1 MYFNHCFSQIVM
13 KKYVFVILL
22 LYSIMV
28 VSATDL
34 EVSNPGRP
42 VDRIINLDIDTL
54 KTFLSLIDTPSSY
67 SGEGTN
73 CVIVN
78 AAENGLEFGACGS
91 GGGGGAGDKWVDI
104 GSFIIPNSTFADN
117 IRVAIIEAF
126 DWSNLTA
133 LTDTLYAGI
142 IWGYN
147 QTEPAISYTD
157 TQISVVNTTA
167 NIESLG
173 FTQGAHTVDTFVNE
187 TGDTMTGNLD
197 MGTNNISVED
207 ISVGGRIVSE
217 SNSDSYVEWGFF
229 GINIV
234 ASGLTAM
241 TFSNGIMEINNLGID
256 YDLRFRGLNDDAL
269 FYLEAE
275 DDRIGI
281 GTSSPVTKL
290 HINGN
295 TTSDYYFGD
304 GSELTNLPSGSPDG
318 NFSSICGDG
327 EYGDGNGNCI
337 PFNSTVQDLSL
348 NRTEADLIYLNLSG
362 TNANQNINIGNY
374 NFTAD
379 WIFGK
384 TTTPSDTNDLVNKEY
399 VDMATASTA
408 FDFFLTNLTSDISG
422 SNNMTEIDFKLPES
436 TIASASFGAGT
447 FSALNWTTE
456 IGQPEFNELRT
467 GIYDVHLH
475 LFKTGTKPVTIT
487 PKLYNTTSD
496 GSSSTLLLT
505 FETSAEITTVGTE
518 YNLHGVLSSPLML
531 DDGQRL
537 TLELVATVGST
548 GSNVVI
554 SSVQEGTTDSHL
566 TVETSSNAFEKIFVR
581 QDGTIP
587 LTGNWQVGQF
597 NITNISNLFVNG
609 RVGIGTASPGEKLEV
624 NGSISLQFGN
634 LVSEQNPDAV
644 DAIRIKATNDVD
656 VVLGDIFGT
665 SYFSVW
671 NAADDTAVFFVD
683 NIGNTDVL
691 GDLNI
696 GDDIFMSEDGII
708 GISASSERILFD
720 GTGGFI
726 NLLGAN
732 VGIGTSTPQKNLH
745 IEGGVPTIRM
755 SDDNAATDQ
764 AVATLIELYR
774 GNNANRVGFWGMES
788 SSNDILKLA
797 TDYTAGEIAFSTGS
811 SSEAVRID
819 SVGNVGIGTTN
830 PQNPLNVIGD
840 GNFTGNLT
848 IGEKIT
854 FAFGE
859 IIDNLVDGWL
869 TVTGNLKITT
879 NLTVAESSF
888 YNNGT
893 CSIWIRGDSQI
904 ALCD

>member
-1 MYFNHCFSQIVM
+1 
-13 KKYVFVILL
+13 
-22 LYSIMV
+22 
-28 VSATDL
+28 
-34 EVSNPGRP
+34 
-42 VDRIINLDIDTL
+42 
-54 KTFLSLIDTPSSY
+54 
-67 SGEGTN
+67 
-73 CVIVN
+73 
-78 AAENGLEFGACGS
+78 
-91 GGGGGAGDKWVDI
+91 
-104 GSFIIPNSTFADN
+104 
-117 IRVAIIEAF
+117 
-126 DWSNLTA
+126 
-133 LTDTLYAGI
+133 
-142 IWGYN
+142 
-147 QTEPAISYTD
+147 
-157 TQISVVNTTA
+157 
-167 NIESLG
+167 
-173 FTQGAHTVDTFVNE
+173 
-187 TGDTMTGNLD
+187 
-197 MGTNNISVED
+197 
-207 ISVGGRIVSE
+207 
-217 SNSDSYVEWGFF
+217 
-229 GINIV
+229 
-234 ASGLTAM
+234 
-241 TFSNGIMEINNLGID
+241 
-256 YDLRFRGLNDDAL
+256 
-269 FYLEAE
+269 
-275 DDRIGI
+275 
-281 GTSSPVTKL
+281 
-290 HINGN
+290 
-295 TTSDYYFGD
+295 
-304 GSELTNLPSGSPDG
+304 
-318 NFSSICGDG
+318 
-327 EYGDGNGNCI
+327 
-337 PFNSTVQDLSL
+337 
-348 NRTEADLIYLNLSG
+348 
-362 TNANQNINIGNY
+362 
-374 NFTAD
+374 
-379 WIFGK
+379 
-384 TTTPSDTNDLVNKEY
+384 
-399 VDMATASTA
+399 
-408 FDFFLTNLTSDISG
+408 
-422 SNNMTEIDFKLPES
+422 MTEIDFKLPES
-436 TIASASFGAGT
+436 TIDSASFGAGT

-819 SVGNVGIGTTN
+819 SVGDVGIGTTN